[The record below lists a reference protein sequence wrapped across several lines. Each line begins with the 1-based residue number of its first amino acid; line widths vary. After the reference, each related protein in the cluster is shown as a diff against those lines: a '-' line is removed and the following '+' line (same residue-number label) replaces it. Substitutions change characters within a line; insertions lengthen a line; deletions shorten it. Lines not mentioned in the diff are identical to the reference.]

1 VIRLGWP
8 LVVQKSFITTNN
20 QIEVK
25 SHNAIN
31 FVWFVCLRGLRPRCC
46 DLATWRGQGQKML
59 GLDRAMGVRKFCEK
73 ILRANT
79 VPCSARSRRI
89 RFERVEGFVM
99 ITKAVIALILFGL
112 TSSANAMTVI
122 FKDYKAANNDER
134 AFYFLYLDG
143 VKEGII
149 ELNVVLEEKRPRPL
163 FCLPGKLA
171 LTVGQAEDIM
181 MRQAEKITDPDQLP
195 IGLLLAQGLQNT
207 FPCDEK
213 H

>member
-1 VIRLGWP
+1 
-8 LVVQKSFITTNN
+8 
-20 QIEVK
+20 
-25 SHNAIN
+25 
-31 FVWFVCLRGLRPRCC
+31 
-46 DLATWRGQGQKML
+46 
-59 GLDRAMGVRKFCEK
+59 
-73 ILRANT
+73 
-79 VPCSARSRRI
+79 
-89 RFERVEGFVM
+89 M
-99 ITKAVIALILFGL
+99 ITKAVIALIWFGL
-112 TSSANAMTVI
+112 TSSANAMTVT

-134 AFYFLYLDG
+134 AFYLLYLDG
-143 VKEGII
+143 VREGII
-149 ELNVVLEEKRPRPL
+149 KLNVVLEEKRQQPL

>member
-1 VIRLGWP
+1 
-8 LVVQKSFITTNN
+8 
-20 QIEVK
+20 
-25 SHNAIN
+25 
-31 FVWFVCLRGLRPRCC
+31 
-46 DLATWRGQGQKML
+46 
-59 GLDRAMGVRKFCEK
+59 
-73 ILRANT
+73 
-79 VPCSARSRRI
+79 
-89 RFERVEGFVM
+89 M
-99 ITKAVIALILFGL
+99 ITKTVIALILFGL

-134 AFYFLYLDG
+134 AFYLLYLDG
-143 VKEGII
+143 VREGIV
-149 ELNVVLEEKRPRPL
+149 ELNVVLEEKRQQPL
-163 FCLPGKLA
+163 FCLPEKLA

>member
-1 VIRLGWP
+1 
-8 LVVQKSFITTNN
+8 
-20 QIEVK
+20 
-25 SHNAIN
+25 
-31 FVWFVCLRGLRPRCC
+31 
-46 DLATWRGQGQKML
+46 
-59 GLDRAMGVRKFCEK
+59 
-73 ILRANT
+73 
-79 VPCSARSRRI
+79 
-89 RFERVEGFVM
+89 M

-122 FKDYKAANNDER
+122 FKDYKAAANKDEK
-134 AFYFLYLDG
+134 AFYLLYLDG
-143 VKEGII
+143 VREGII
-149 ELNVVLEEKRPRPL
+149 ELNVVQAKKQQPL
-163 FCLPGKLA
+163 FCLPDKLA